1 VANVLIVEDNR
12 DLAALVATTLRM
24 EGHDV
29 RTADDGA
36 EALLLAAERGPDVIV
51 LDVGLPK
58 LDGVELA
65 RALRQMHGRDV
76 RLIAYT
82 GSLDD
87 ALLDRLFDAGVD
99 DAFRKPVPMP
109 RLAAAVRD
117 HERPTR

>member
-1 VANVLIVEDNR
+1 
-12 DLAALVATTLRM
+12 
-24 EGHDV
+24 
-29 RTADDGA
+29 
-36 EALLLAAERGPDVIV
+36 
-51 LDVGLPK
+51 
-58 LDGVELA
+58 
-65 RALRQMHGRDV
+65 
-76 RLIAYT
+76 LIAYT